1 MCHLVL
7 LMPLFGLG
15 LFLVL
20 PLELAILFYL
30 LVLVATA
37 WLFYKVVQAM
47 KLAVSVGREAL
58 IGQEVEVVVAIDTPS
73 LARYLV
79 RHGGELWG
87 ATSGDQF
94 RRGDRALISGFE
106 GTRVRIESLDGGS
119 PVPTMTDS
127 KGKCH

>member
-1 MCHLVL
+1 MCHLIL

-20 PLELAILFYL
+20 PLELAIPSYL

-47 KLAVSVGREAL
+47 KQPVSAGREAL
-58 IGQEVEVVVAIDTPS
+58 VGQEVEVVLTIDTPS
-73 LARYLV
+73 LAQYLV
-79 RHGGELWG
+79 RQGGELWS

-94 RRGDRALISGFE
+94 GLGAETG
-106 GTRVRIESLDGGS
+106 
-119 PVPTMTDS
+119 P
-127 KGKCH
+127 